1 MSSLQPV
8 LLCRFHYDPLDRLTS
23 HIQPNSPPNQ
33 RFYCKSRLATEI
45 QGTLSHSI
53 VQQGDLLLA
62 EQCHEGGVVDNT
74 TLLGTDQQRSVLHML
89 KNNLPQ
95 RDIAYSPYGHHQ
107 NVSGLTNLLGFNGE
121 RADPVTGHYPLGNGY
136 RDFNPVLMRFNSP
149 DSWSPFGGGGLNAY
163 AYCKGN
169 PVLRTDPT
177 GHAPVMSLAKLFK
190 LYKDKSITLVGKHAA
205 DMSSVQSLGGNKGAM
220 RGINVT
226 NNERI
231 LNSSVAKR
239 PDLEVFDTFI
249 VGDGE
254 PALVKYTA
262 DSNDF
267 LENITQSNTS
277 TWIPEKHFSKLV
289 FVPVGSP
296 PLSGGGGGGGG
307 GVGVGAVPRPARPVQ
322 RGAPVP
328 RNISP
333 GAQQRVLD
341 NTIENAQ
348 SRRVRSSEDD
358 LSSLLMLLRT
368 TQ

>member
-62 EQCHEGGVVDNT
+62 EQRHERGVLDT
-74 TLLGTDQQRSVLHML
+74 TLLGTDQQRSVLHTL

-107 NVSGLTNLLGFNGE
+107 NASGLTNLLGFNGE

-177 GHAPVMSLAKLFK
+177 GHAPVMSYAQLLKIDKVKLV
-190 LYKDKSITLVGKHAA
+190 TPVGMYVA
-205 DMSSVQSLGGNKGAM
+205 DMSSVKSLGGNKGAM

-226 NNERI
+226 NNESI

-254 PALVKYTA
+254 PTLVKYTA

-289 FVPVGSP
+289 FVPVEFP
-296 PLSGGGGGGGG
+296 TLSGGGA
-307 GVGVGAVPRPARPVQ
+307 GAVPRPTRPVQ

-328 RNISP
+328 RINSP
-333 GAQQRVLD
+333 EARRALED
-341 NTIENAQ
+341 TIGDAL
-348 SRRVRSSEDD
+348 SRGGMLKED
-358 LSSLLMLLRT
+358 SYMQMVSAITAYIRR
-368 TQ
+368 